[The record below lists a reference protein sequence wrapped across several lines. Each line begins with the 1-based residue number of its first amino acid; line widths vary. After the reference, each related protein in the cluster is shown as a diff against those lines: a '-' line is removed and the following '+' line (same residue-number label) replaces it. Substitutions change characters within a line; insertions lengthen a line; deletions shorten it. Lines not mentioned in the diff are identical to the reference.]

1 MEWFHFFCPVRTRGW
16 QLYFTF
22 NSLSTL
28 KPHLGMNVVV
38 SHHCV
43 PSRQRDPLQPWCL
56 PLPSPCIRPADWL
69 EGQEAQV
76 MWPDG
81 PITVHVARL
90 LISVEFNQKTSDLPV
105 AAKRKKM
112 GVVKLFLAFFFLF
125 HPPHLP
131 PPAISF
137 WEVGLGVEVSALL
150 CSNSKHFLYNSVLNL
165 HQSLHHIKLTRG
177 VKIMILLC
185 TCQNVQ
191 TGLSLYA
198 NYNRSSACTDACH
211 FFVLIQPSWLTGHK
225 KQVTYLFLYHLS
237 LLVLKLKFYASCSN
251 STHLFM
257 LQISIYKRWLVFWM
271 FF

>member
-28 KPHLGMNVVV
+28 KPHLGMNVVA

-81 PITVHVARL
+81 PITVHVAHL

-112 GVVKLFLAFFFLF
+112 GVVKLFLTFCCFFPPFFPSALFLF
-125 HPPHLP
+125 GRLG
-131 PPAISF
+131 
-137 WEVGLGVEVSALL
+137 WGLEGSALL
-150 CSNSKHFLYNSVLNL
+150 CSNSKHFLYKSALNL

-185 TCQNVQ
+185 ACLNVQ
-191 TGLSLYA
+191 TWLSLCV
-198 NYNRSSACTDACH
+198 N
-211 FFVLIQPSWLTGHK
+211 
-225 KQVTYLFLYHLS
+225 
-237 LLVLKLKFYASCSN
+237 
-251 STHLFM
+251 
-257 LQISIYKRWLVFWM
+257 
-271 FF
+271 